1 MDLKLCF
8 VGSSQAPLRRESAKH
23 LYNLAHFHFLM
34 RREAFYKGG
43 FTFVVIHLVFVVNGY

>member
-23 LYNLAHFHFLM
+23 LYNLVHFHFLM

-43 FTFVVIHLVFVVNGY
+43 FTFVVIYLVFVVNGY